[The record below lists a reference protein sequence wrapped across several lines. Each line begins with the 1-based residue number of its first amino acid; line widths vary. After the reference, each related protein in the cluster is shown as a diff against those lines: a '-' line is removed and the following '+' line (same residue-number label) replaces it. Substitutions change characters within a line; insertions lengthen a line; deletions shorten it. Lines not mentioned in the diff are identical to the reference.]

1 MIETA
6 TRDGTLERN
15 ARMSEREV
23 HAPETDVAIIGVPTA
38 RLDSAMAA
46 ARAGCRVLVVDKAN
60 IVHSGSIAG
69 GIDHFLAYL
78 ETGEPWDTREAY
90 LAYVTRVARGAV
102 DIGVHEAVYCDE
114 LPAALKR
121 IERIGVS
128 LRQPDGKIFRT
139 ASMGQPGPY
148 WINFDGKKLKPK
160 MAMEVKRRKCEVL
173 NRVQVTNL
181 WLHEGEFAGITG
193 FDIRKGD
200 FYRIRAKA
208 AVIAT
213 GNTSRMFNAQTGN
226 PFNLWY
232 CPANTGDLHRAA
244 FDAGVALANVEYVR
258 MTIVPKGFSAP
269 GFNAF
274 FGMGAQLVNSLGEP
288 FMARYHAM
296 ANKAPRNFMVWGA
309 LQELKEGRGP
319 IYMDCRHLKSAELE
333 HLFFTL
339 GVDKDTL
346 PEFLVKKGYA
356 RDGAMI
362 EMTVSEPMQARP
374 SELCGSGIR
383 IDRTCAS
390 NVPGIYAAG
399 DASDQMGCLHMAFAG
414 GYAAGRHAAAHA
426 KKSGPLRPL
435 DREAMQEEE
444 RRVFRP
450 LGRRDGISYREF
462 ENIVRVIC
470 TDHFGPVK
478 TEVSLKGALEKLDRL
493 DAAREELRAGN
504 LHELMRA
511 HESLNI
517 HQMSKITA
525 AAALARRETRFT
537 PFHYRADYP
546 ETDDANWCGLIVA
559 QKAPTGVATR
569 LEKLR
574 YAA

>member
-1 MIETA
+1 MA
-6 TRDGTLERN
+6 TNDR
-15 ARMSEREV
+15 AV
-23 HAPETDVAIIGVPTA
+23 HDIDTDVAVIGGGTA
-38 RLDSAMAA
+38 GLNSAIAA
-46 ARAGCRVLVVDKAN
+46 AEAGCRVLIVDKAN

-69 GIDHFLAYL
+69 GIDHFMAFLD
-78 ETGEPWDTREAY
+78 TGAQWDTREGY
-90 LAYVTRVARGAV
+90 LAYVAEVAKGAA
-102 DIGVHEAVYCDE
+102 DLEVHDAVFCDE

-139 ASMGQPGPY
+139 SSMGQPGPY

-160 MAMEVKRRKCEVL
+160 MAMEVKRRKCTIL

-181 WLHEGEFAGITG
+181 YLHDGELAGFTGFNIRTGEF
-193 FDIRKGD
+193 
-200 FYRIRAKA
+200 YQIRAKA
-208 AVIAT
+208 VVIAT
-213 GNTSRMFNAQTGN
+213 GNTNRMYNAQTGN

-244 FDAGVALANVEYVR
+244 FDVGVALANVEYVR

-274 FGMGAQLVNSLGEP
+274 FGMGAQLVNALGEP
-288 FMARYHAM
+288 FMKAYHSMGA
-296 ANKAPRNFMVWGA
+296 KAPRNAMVWGA

-319 IYMDCRHLKSAELE
+319 IYMDCRHLVQKDLE

-339 GVDKDTL
+339 GIDKDTL
-346 PEFLVKKGYA
+346 PEFFAAKGYA
-356 RDGAMI
+356 KDGAMI

-399 DASDQMGCLHMAFAG
+399 DASDQMGCLHMGFSG
-414 GYAAGRHAAAHA
+414 GFAAGKHAAAHA
-426 KKSGPLRPL
+426 RKTKTPRPL
-435 DREAMQEEE
+435 DAAAMEEE
-444 RRVFRP
+444 QARVFAP
-450 LGRRDGISYREF
+450 LERKKGVSYREF
-462 ENIVRVIC
+462 ENIVRVIS

-478 TEVSLKGALEKLDRL
+478 TEISLKGALEKLDRL
-493 DAAREELRAGN
+493 DASRTALKADN
-504 LHELMRA
+504 LHELMRT
-511 HESLNI
+511 HEAMNI
-517 HQMSKITA
+517 HQVAKISA
-525 AAALARRETRFT
+525 KAALARKETRFQ

-546 ETDDANWCGLIVA
+546 QTDDENYCGLMVI
-559 QKAPTGVATR
+559 QKQRNGEVTTR
-569 LEKLR
+569 LDKLR
-574 YAA
+574 YAI